1 MSASSAGAGLTGSNF
16 DLVNALSNGF
26 SGLIDKDSDSERA
39 ASSPSPASF
48 QAIPSRV
55 NALIK
60 AAVKT
65 TQSSLLAAGILSDC
79 NHLASASSVNA
90 GSINAI
96 HPNQRTHPSGY
107 SGQLLKSLS
116 LTMPPLPNAL
126 SINDTAAQLQGVSP
140 SSSPLAS
147 PSPSSADSSS
157 LSAQIVSS
165 VATCPFNCS
174 GHGECYNGICFCH
187 VEYSGSTC
195 DNPNLSYFIA
205 FSTVFYMIC
214 LVSLVQLV
222 LCIKSEFDRMKP
234 RSLLRAFRI
243 TTQKALYFFICLAT
257 GLRGFYFAYIPET
270 GHMLTHHHSHH
281 SHHLHSMSSNL
292 TLSTISLDAPHSL
305 GSSSTEQ
312 SVTPDPSSSPYPHD
326 LNVKEYSSSNNWTAP
341 LLSAYY
347 PLLMSGSS
355 LVVCFWA
362 ELFHLH
368 DVSPERPGF
377 LSKSFTGFIL
387 FNVVTYSLLL
397 AELVLLRF
405 AETTETERVSLFV
418 CICVYVYMCF

>member
-1 MSASSAGAGLTGSNF
+1 MSASSAGDLTSSNF
-16 DLVNALSNGF
+16 DLVNALSNSF
-26 SGLIDKDSDSERA
+26 SGLIDKEVESERSA
-39 ASSPSPASF
+39 AAAAVSSSSSSPASF
-48 QAIPSRV
+48 HAIPSRV

-60 AAVKT
+60 ATVKT

-79 NHLASASSVNA
+79 NQLATANSVNS

-96 HPNQRTHPSGY
+96 HPNQRSEGSQLSP
-107 SGQLLKSLS
+107 GQFIKSLS
-116 LTMPPLPNAL
+116 LTMPPLPNSL
-126 SINDTAAQLQGVSP
+126 SVLNESSANLQISSSQLSP
-140 SSSPLAS
+140 SSSPSDITSDAVTIS
-147 PSPSSADSSS
+147 
-157 LSAQIVSS
+157 
-165 VATCPFNCS
+165 CPFNCS

-270 GHMLTHHHSHH
+270 GHMLTHHHH
-281 SHHLHSMSSNL
+281 SSTSGNL
-292 TLSTISLDAPHSL
+292 SGTLSSIDLH
-305 GSSSTEQ
+305 SSTEQ
-312 SVTPDPSSSPYPHD
+312 SLDNPSSTPYSHD
-326 LNVKEYSSSNNWTAP
+326 INVKEYSSNNWTAP

-368 DVSPERPGF
+368 DVSPERPAF

-405 AETTETERVSLFV
+405 ADTTETERVSIV
-418 CICVYVYMCF
+418 IVKM